1 MAWGI
6 GVRKN
11 DELLRSDPDA
21 KPFVWGYTFVYALLW
36 SSVSLALFV
45 IGAFVLG
52 EIRYRAE
59 DFAILILAT
68 CAVSI
73 WVSVYA
79 IRRRR
84 WALVTLTV
92 LSASIWYWVINFFY
106 LKNRWQE
113 LDPKEHVGEPGE
125 IEDRQSE
132 ASWFSTFV
140 ERYNNFDIYQ
150 RLSMSGGAVWV
161 VVSFLYFIAFDEFDT
176 SRERSSAMFLMFVP
190 PLLVFTLRTLYLRE
204 IKRVKDK

>member
-1 MAWGI
+1 M
-6 GVRKN
+6 
-11 DELLRSDPDA
+11 
-21 KPFVWGYTFVYALLW
+21 
-36 SSVSLALFV
+36 SLALFV

-73 WVSVYA
+73 WVSLYA

-92 LSASIWYWVINFFY
+92 LSVSIWYWVINFFY

-113 LDPKEHVGEPGE
+113 LAPKEPVGDPVETD
-125 IEDRQSE
+125 DRQSE
-132 ASWFSTFV
+132 ASWIATLV
-140 ERYNNFDIYQ
+140 ERYNNLDIYQ
-150 RLSMSGGAVWV
+150 RLSISGGAVWV

-176 SRERSSAMFLMFVP
+176 SRERSSALFLMFVP
-190 PLLVFTLRTLYLRE
+190 PLLALTLRTLYLRE
-204 IKRVKDK
+204 IKRVRDK